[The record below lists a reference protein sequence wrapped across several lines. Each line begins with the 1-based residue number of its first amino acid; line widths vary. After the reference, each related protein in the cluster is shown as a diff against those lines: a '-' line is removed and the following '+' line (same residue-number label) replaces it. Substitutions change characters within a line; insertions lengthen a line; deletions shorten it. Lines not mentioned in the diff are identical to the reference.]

1 MARSRISPWKI
12 TLVILG
18 FLIVEGFLI
27 AMFVPEIFDPT
38 YRIPRQVIGLQLEQV
53 EAKYGPAEFSD
64 ETIGDYG
71 HWDKYYKVAPGDG
84 MGYRGYYLAIR
95 LDENSTVTEARIVP
109 IGT

>member
-1 MARSRISPWKI
+1 MAKSKISPWKI
-12 TLVILG
+12 TLIVLPILLVG
-18 FLIVEGFLI
+18 GLLL
-27 AMFVPEIFDPT
+27 AMYVPGVFDPT

-64 ETIGDYG
+64 EGIGDYG
-71 HWDKYYKVAPGDG
+71 HWDKYHEVAPGN
-84 MGYRGYYLAIR
+84 MVYRGYYLAIR